1 MTFRQH
7 EAAEMTSSG
16 PGSRRLRFDLPG
28 SRWDDGPNFGTA
40 ADWRPAPVS
49 SAAVAEPD
57 TGLSQAIRRTRDYL
71 LAEQHENGYWVG
83 ELEGDTILES
93 EYILLMAYLGR
104 ESSDTARRAAEYMLT
119 QQLPD
124 GGWAIYPGG
133 PLEISASVKAYFAL
147 KVTGHSPDAESMLRA
162 RDAILAAGGAE
173 GVNSFTRFYLALLG
187 VIGYHQCPAVPPELM
202 LIPRWLPFNIYE
214 KSARSRTILIPLS
227 IMWAYRPV
235 RQVPEEWKIAELF
248 VDSPEE
254 LPVCMPPC
262 EALDPLRK
270 RRWINWRAVFTKIDR
285 GLKLLDRLRVRPLR
299 GVAVRKAERWMHE
312 RFENSDGLGAIF
324 PPIIWSIVALRC
336 LGHGDDSP
344 VFQQQMDELHKL
356 CVDDG
361 KTVKLQP
368 CTSPVWDT
376 AIAAIATR
384 EAGVAAEHPSLRR
397 AVDWLLSK
405 EVREKHDWAVRNVG
419 HEAGGWFF
427 EFDNEFYPDV
437 DDTCMVVMAL
447 KRCLPAPR
455 IANLNADFLLGDWSP
470 HAEDRD
476 AVAVVSGRID
486 TEAGGRRS
494 DVGGRRSEIGDQNS
508 PPLTPH
514 HSPLTTYH
522 LNFDALRP
530 QLTAIWRGARWIL
543 AMQNRD
549 GGWGAFDRDNDR
561 EVFTQVPFADHN
573 AMIDPSSAD
582 LTARMLEMFA
592 DLNVTAE
599 LPSARRALDYVW
611 KAQEPDGSWYG
622 RWGVNYIYG
631 TWQALVGLAAIGI
644 PLDDERIRQAAEW
657 LKSVQQANGGWGES
671 PRSYDQPELKGRGPT
686 TASQTAWAIMGL
698 MAAGETPSDAV
709 RSGVQYLL
717 NTQKSDGTWDEPWF
731 TGTGFARVFY
741 LKYHLYRIYFPLMA
755 LARYARQSQ
764 AAAGKSSTG

>member
-1 MTFRQH
+1 
-7 EAAEMTSSG
+7 MTSGG
-16 PGSRRLRFDLPG
+16 PRSRWLRFDRPDSL
-28 SRWDDGPNFGTA
+28 WHDGPNFDAGRHPVFLESPGVA
-40 ADWRPAPVS
+40 APVFS
-49 SAAVAEPD
+49 PAEAELPR
-57 TGLSQAIRRTRDYL
+57 TIARTRDWL
-71 LAEQHENGYWVG
+71 LDEQHADGYWVG

-104 ESSDTARRAAEYMLT
+104 ESSETVNGAANYLLE
-119 QQLPD
+119 QQLPE

-147 KVTGHSPDAESMLRA
+147 KVTGHSPDAEPMRRA
-162 RDAILAAGGAE
+162 SAAIRAAGGAE

-187 VIGYHQCPAVPPELM
+187 VVGYHQCPAVPPELM
-202 LIPRWLPFNIYE
+202 LVPRWLPFNIYE
-214 KSARSRTILIPLS
+214 MSAWSRTILIPLS

-235 RQVPEEWKIAELF
+235 RDVPDEWKIGELF
-248 VDSPEE
+248 LDAPET

-270 RRWINWRAVFTKIDR
+270 RRWIDWRSVFTGIDR
-285 GLKLLDRLRVRPLR
+285 GLKLLDRLRIRPLR
-299 GVAVRKAERWMHE
+299 GIAVRKAERWMLD

-344 VFQQQMDELHKL
+344 VFQRQIDELHKL
-356 CVDDG
+356 CIREGDAVR
-361 KTVKLQP
+361 LQP

-376 AIAAIATR
+376 AIATIALR
-384 EAGVAAEHPSLRR
+384 EAGVAAEHPALRR
-397 AVDWLLSK
+397 STAWLLSK
-405 EVREKHDWAVRNVG
+405 EVRRKSDWAVRNVG

-427 EFDNEFYPDV
+427 EFNNKFYPDV

-447 KRCLPAPR
+447 KRCLPAVR
-455 IANLNADFLLGDWSP
+455 IADLNADFLLGDWSP
-470 HAEDRD
+470 HWEDRT
-476 AVAVVSGRID
+476 AAAVVSGRMD
-486 TEAGGRRS
+486 DRTGRMGRPSSEATAAS
-494 DVGGRRSEIGDQNS
+494 HE
-508 PPLTPH
+508 
-514 HSPLTTYH
+514 
-522 LNFDALRP
+522 FDALRP

-561 EVFTQVPFADHN
+561 ELYTQVPFADHN

-582 LTARMLEMFA
+582 LAARMLEMFA
-592 DLNVTAE
+592 DLHVTTEHPAV
-599 LPSARRALDYVW
+599 RRALDYVW
-611 KAQEPDGSWYG
+611 QAQEPDASWYG
-622 RWGVNYIYG
+622 RWGVNYLYG
-631 TWQALVGLAAIGI
+631 TWQALVGLTAIGI
-644 PLDDERIRQAAEW
+644 PAHDERIRRAADW

-698 MAAGETPSDAV
+698 MAAGETRSDAV
-709 RSGVQYLL
+709 RNGVQYLL
-717 NTQKSDGTWDEPWF
+717 HTQKADGTWDEPWF

-741 LKYHLYRIYFPLMA
+741 LKYHLYRIYFPLLA
-755 LARYARQSQ
+755 LARYAR
-764 AAAGKSSTG
+764 STAK

>member
-1 MTFRQH
+1 
-7 EAAEMTSSG
+7 MTSG
-16 PGSRRLRFDLPG
+16 APRSRWLRFDSPDSLWDSSGVESRETRVESRRMPG
-28 SRWDDGPNFGTA
+28 QHVHIPGISENPWDVVRSRLD
-40 ADWRPAPVS
+40 PAI
-49 SAAVAEPD
+49 A
-57 TGLSQAIRRTRDYL
+57 RTRDWL
-71 LAEQHENGYWVG
+71 LDEQHPDGYWVG

-104 ESSDTARRAAEYMLT
+104 ESSETVKGAANYLLE
-119 QQLPD
+119 QQLPE

-147 KVTGHSPDAESMLRA
+147 KITGHSADAEPMRRA
-162 RDAILAAGGAE
+162 REAIRAAGGAE

-202 LIPRWLPFNIYE
+202 LVPRWLPFNIYE
-214 KSARSRTILIPLS
+214 MSAWSRTILIPLS

-235 RQVPEEWKIAELF
+235 RDVPDEWKIGELF
-248 VDSPEE
+248 LDAPET

-270 RRWINWRAVFTKIDR
+270 RRWINWRSAFTALDR
-285 GLKLLDRLRVRPLR
+285 GLKLLDRLRIRPLR
-299 GVAVRKAERWMHE
+299 GIAIRRAERWMLD
-312 RFENSDGLGAIF
+312 RFEHSDGLGAIF

-344 VFQQQMDELHKL
+344 VFQQQLGELHKL
-356 CVDDG
+356 CIREGDCVR
-361 KTVKLQP
+361 LQP

-376 AIAAIATR
+376 AIATIALR
-384 EAGVAAEHPSLRR
+384 EAGVAAEHPALRR
-397 AVDWLLSK
+397 SVAWLLSK
-405 EVREKHDWAVRNVG
+405 EVRRKHDWAVRNVG

-427 EFDNEFYPDV
+427 EFNNEFYPDV

-447 KRCLPAPR
+447 RRCLPAGR
-455 IANLNADFLLGDWSP
+455 IADLNADFLLGDWSP
-470 HAEDRD
+470 HWEDRT
-476 AVAVVSGRID
+476 AAAVVSGRIETD
-486 TEAGGRRS
+486 G
-494 DVGGRRSEIGDQNS
+494 VGCPEFNS
-508 PPLTPH
+508 P
-514 HSPLTTYH
+514 
-522 LNFDALRP
+522 LNSSSLLQSTGGKLNSEYAAPTHRRPSTLDHFNAMRP

-561 EVFTQVPFADHN
+561 ELYTQVPFADHN
-573 AMIDPSSAD
+573 AMVDPSSAD
-582 LTARMLEMFA
+582 LAARMLEMFA
-592 DLNVTAE
+592 DLGVTAE
-599 LPSARRALDYVW
+599 HPAVRRALDYVW
-611 KAQEPDGSWYG
+611 QTQEPDGSWYG
-622 RWGVNYIYG
+622 RWGVNYLYG
-631 TWQALVGLAAIGI
+631 TWQALVGLTEIGV
-644 PLDDERIRQAAEW
+644 PTDDARIRRAADW

-698 MAAGETPSDAV
+698 LAAGETRCEAV
-709 RSGVQYLL
+709 HNGVQYLL
-717 NTQKSDGTWDEPWF
+717 HTQKADGTWDEPWF

-755 LARYARQSQ
+755 LGRYARS
-764 AAAGKSSTG
+764 K